1 MQSKYSE
8 AGDAKVGVWLL
19 EKYEGDQ
26 VLGVGRPLQV
36 VGFVNDRG

>member
-8 AGDAKVGVWLL
+8 AGDAKVGVWVL

-26 VLGVGRPLQV
+26 VLGGGKASTSSRFRQ
-36 VGFVNDRG
+36 

>member
-8 AGDAKVGVWLL
+8 AGDAKFMFGCWRNMK
-19 EKYEGDQ
+19 EIRFS
-26 VLGVGRPLQV
+26 GVGRPLQV